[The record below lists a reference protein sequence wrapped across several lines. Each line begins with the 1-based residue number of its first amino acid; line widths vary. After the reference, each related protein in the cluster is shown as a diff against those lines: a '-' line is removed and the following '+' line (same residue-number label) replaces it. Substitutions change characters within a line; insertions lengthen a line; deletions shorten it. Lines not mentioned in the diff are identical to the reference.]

1 MTQKK
6 LFELLS
12 LIGSINIRN
21 RHWEMI
27 RKIVNC
33 INSDD
38 TTIIEANWL
47 NFKRGSEKYYPLG
60 KEQLADIKT
69 WSTHD
74 NGSCILI
81 KFKNDNGKLYCECT
95 IADGRPLNGHRTED
109 RFIVKMYLPN
119 KFIKE
124 HLTDTIDYRIE
135 QYASDCYDDYLERK
149 RSEWMVNFK
158 NELLK

>member
-12 LIGSINIRN
+12 LIGSIRIYFDY
-21 RHWEMI
+21 WEMI
-27 RKIVNC
+27 HKIVSC

-38 TTIIEANWL
+38 ATIIDVKWL
-47 NFKRGSEKYYPLG
+47 NYKRNNEKYYPLG

-69 WSTHD
+69 WSTYD
-74 NGSCILI
+74 NGTCISI
-81 KFKNDNGKLYCECT
+81 NFKNDNGKLYCECT
-95 IADGRPLNGHRTED
+95 ISDGRLLNGHRTED
-109 RFIVKMYLPN
+109 RFTVKMYLPN

-124 HLTDTIDYRIE
+124 HLSDIIDYRIE
-135 QYASDCYDDYLERK
+135 QYASDCYDDYLLLQ
-149 RSEWMVNFK
+149 RSEWMGNFK